1 MTSFARSLLLS
12 IAGVIGVVWRLIPE
26 RLRDLVFSGL
36 LVVESRGDPK
46 AGLKRLF
53 AMEDRLDWVMSER
66 AMAYEGG
73 IHPKHRLM
81 RYHDFFVDN
90 TAPGA
95 RVLDIG
101 CGYGAVAASIARRVP
116 GCTVV
121 GVDRNQPRLEQA
133 RTSNKDLA
141 NLSFL
146 EGDARRDLP
155 PGKWNVIVLSNIL
168 EHIEDRVGLLRDVIA
183 QAQPDRILIRV
194 PSFERDWR
202 LPLRKELGV
211 NYYSDPEHFVE
222 PTVAELTREVQAAG
236 LRPGATSTLWGEIWM
251 VCESGARAQ

>member
-1 MTSFARSLLLS
+1 MTSMARSLILGTAS
-12 IAGVIGVVWRLIPE
+12 AIGVVWRLIPQ
-26 RLRDLVFSGL
+26 RLRDGLFSGL
-36 LVVESRGDPK
+36 LIVESRGDPK
-46 AGLKRLF
+46 AGLRRLF
-53 AMEDRLDWVMSER
+53 AIEDRLDWVMSER

-90 TAPGA
+90 APAGS

-101 CGYGAVAASIARRVP
+101 CGYGAVAASIAQRVP
-116 GCTVV
+116 GSTVV
-121 GVDRNQPRLEQA
+121 GVDRNLPRLAQA
-133 RTSNKDLA
+133 RDLHKGLS

-168 EHIEDRVGLLRDVIA
+168 EHIEDRVGLLRDVIG
-183 QAQPDRILIRV
+183 QAMPDRILIRV
-194 PSFERDWR
+194 PCFQRDWR

-211 NYYSDPEHFVE
+211 NYFSDPEHFIE
-222 PTVAELTREVQAAG
+222 PTVEELTAEVLRAG
-236 LRPGATSTLWGEIWM
+236 LRPAETRTLWGEIWM
-251 VCESGARAQ
+251 VCEAQAESA